1 MKNTTLFCTLLG
13 IAACGLSFSCKKDKN
28 EPEALKPSAER
39 ILGVWN
45 VINEIE
51 KSYVYE
57 TGAFKD
63 SSGITLPPG
72 TFTLDFRTDGKVYIK
87 IKRETTT
94 DYDTAAYHMVSEQ
107 QLHIDDDTYNLIK
120 FTNTELTTSHWY
132 DDGSSDVENQL
143 VMRK

>member
-1 MKNTTLFCTLLG
+1 MKKTTLRYTLIGVTSCSL
-13 IAACGLSFSCKKDKN
+13 LFSCKKDKD
-28 EPEALKPSAER
+28 EPEAVKPPAER

-45 VINEIE
+45 VIHEIE
-51 KSYVYE
+51 KSYTYE

-63 SSGITLPPG
+63 SSGITLAPG
-72 TFTLDFRTDGKVYIK
+72 NFTLDFRTDGKVYVK
-87 IKRETTT
+87 IKRESTI
-94 DYDTAAYHMVSEQ
+94 DYDTAAYTLVSEQ
-107 QLHIDDDTYNLIK
+107 QLQIDEDTYNLKK